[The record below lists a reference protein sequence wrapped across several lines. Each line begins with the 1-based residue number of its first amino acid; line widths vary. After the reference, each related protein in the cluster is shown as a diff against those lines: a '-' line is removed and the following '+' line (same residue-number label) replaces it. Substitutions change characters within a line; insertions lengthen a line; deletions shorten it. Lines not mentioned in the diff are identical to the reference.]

1 YPVPLPVSGYLPE
14 NICGGGGGGGRGGGG
29 GGGGGAGPHV
39 MPGTYNVALMV
50 DGRAVETKPMRVV
63 MDPEVRFTE
72 TSRQRYNT
80 IVTDLH
86 DMQRRGTPVANTLG
100 ALSIEVAQAARA
112 LASSSAPADV
122 KAQFE
127 TFKRDFDAVAA
138 KFGAEAPDTAPPAP
152 AGRGGGGR
160 GGRGGGGAPA
170 DASVFG
176 RVGALKNAIMNIWE
190 MPSDALVRQYTDL
203 KAALTPAITEG
214 NAIIARARTLSTTLQ
229 RHNVTL
235 RVPSA

>member
-1 YPVPLPVSGYLPE
+1 
-14 NICGGGGGGGRGGGG
+14 
-29 GGGGGAGPHV
+29 
-39 MPGTYNVALMV
+39 VALMV
-50 DGRAVETKPMRVV
+50 DGRAVETKPIRVV

-72 TSRQRYNT
+72 ASRQRYNA

-122 KAQFE
+122 KTQFE
-127 TFKRDFDAVAA
+127 TFKRDFDAVAG
-138 KFGAEAPDTAPPAP
+138 KFGARAPDTAATAP
-152 AGRGGGGR
+152 AGGRGGGGR

-203 KAALTPAITEG
+203 KAALTPAITEA
-214 NAIIARARTLSTTLQ
+214 NAVVARARTLSATLA
-229 RHNVTL
+229 RHNVTM
-235 RVPSA
+235 RVPAN